1 ELRKAMRI
9 PEDAFDDDRL
19 LDSFRAAH
27 ARRATRRRRW
37 RLGVGAAGIAASIAL
52 ALVATLDRNED
63 ATIRAASTQAP
74 APPVDASAAP
84 ATPAWAVFHPLPFSP
99 GVSTGTSY
107 SVVRVRIPASS
118 FPAAYTA
125 EPYASVEADLLLGP
139 DGIPAAIR
147 FVDSDEVFVTAAANS
162 KERCHG
168 ARMAKHHPNRRP
180 PPAARGPRCPRSGRR
195 SRRNRREC
203 RIGQTVGSFAGHVAG
218 GERVRA
224 RPLRRSA
231 RRRRAGD
238 G

>member
-1 ELRKAMRI
+1 MTRRPIEELVIGYARGEPMDVEELERLRAECSASAAVASELRAQEELTRRLAELRKAMRI

-63 ATIRAASTQAP
+63 ATVRAASTQAP

-162 KERCHG
+162 KER
-168 ARMAKHHPNRRP
+168 
-180 PPAARGPRCPRSGRR
+180 
-195 SRRNRREC
+195 
-203 RIGQTVGSFAGHVAG
+203 
-218 GERVRA
+218 
-224 RPLRRSA
+224 
-231 RRRRAGD
+231 
-238 G
+238 